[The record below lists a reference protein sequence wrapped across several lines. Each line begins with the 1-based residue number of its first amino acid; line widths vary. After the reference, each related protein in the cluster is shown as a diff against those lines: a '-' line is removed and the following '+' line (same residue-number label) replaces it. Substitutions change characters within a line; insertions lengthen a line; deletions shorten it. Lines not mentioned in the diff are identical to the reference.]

1 MIKDAIIRIWL
12 SRCDEDLALKVR
24 FWEIE
29 LDSFRADNASLGERR
44 VLESRFLARTAH
56 RASIDS

>member
-24 FWEIE
+24 FWEIG
-29 LDSFRADNASLGERR
+29 LDSFRADNASLGDRR
-44 VLESRFLARTAH
+44 VPGEFRAH
-56 RASIDS
+56 AAIGV